1 MKRKGKGTFFLPP
14 IIHIH
19 NPLKTV
25 TPLTTT
31 KKQHNHHNHDRNRN
45 PPPAHKEARTGKSSI
60 RNEIRQSVQH
70 VFRRINIKTNRHRHL
85 PPESSETLQAVTE
98 TLGLTAKQI
107 NRLFRN
113 FTRIDVDKSGF
124 ISSLELFQ
132 ALEEEETHLTCALFK
147 MMDIGIHSHNVNVNG
162 NDSHDDSHSN
172 NDDDDDD
179 DDWSSSRLLSFSL
192 SFDDFVRVCSTWCL
206 YTKKDILNFCFDTF
220 DNDSSGFIDEN
231 EFKILCSAVN
241 KGSPMFPGNF
251 DAALQM
257 VDDNGDGVI
266 DFREFKGLDRRFPLM
281 LFPIFRLQEKMQR
294 LTLGERDWVEI
305 HRRVE
310 MGRNHQRVSR
320 DTGRDMHGVGV
331 GVGVGGILEPINN
344 TRTGTSA
351 GAGTGTVKRR
361 VRTTRI
367 TRLPPL
373 AGLNP
378 DKIDAMKCGKTLE
391 SM

>member
-25 TPLTTT
+25 TVTT
-31 KKQHNHHNHDRNRN
+31 KKQHNHNNDHN
-45 PPPAHKEARTGKSSI
+45 PPKEARTAGKSSI
-60 RNEIRQSVQH
+60 RSELRQSFQD
-70 VFRRINIKTNRHRHL
+70 VFRRIKTKDKDKSKNTDTNHYNKKR
-85 PPESSETLQAVTE
+85 ESSETLQAVTE
-98 TLGLTAKQI
+98 ALGLTAKQI
-107 NRLFRN
+107 TRLFRN

-124 ISSLELFQ
+124 ISSEELFQ

-147 MMDIGIHSHNVNVNG
+147 MMDIGIHST
-162 NDSHDDSHSN
+162 
-172 NDDDDDD
+172 NDDG
-179 DDWSSSRLLSFSL
+179 SPSPSILLSL

-231 EFKILCSAVN
+231 EFKILCTAVN

-266 DFREFKGLDRRFPLM
+266 DFREFKALDRRFALM
-281 LFPIFRLQEKMQR
+281 LFPIFRLQQKMQR

-305 HRRVE
+305 HQRVE
-310 MGRNHQRVSR
+310 MGRNNQPVSR
-320 DTGRDMHGVGV
+320 NIHDVGV
-331 GVGVGGILEPINN
+331 EPIN
-344 TRTGTSA
+344 TR
-351 GAGTGTVKRR
+351 TVKRR
-361 VRTTRI
+361 AISTRRT

-373 AGLNP
+373 TGLNP

-391 SM
+391 LM